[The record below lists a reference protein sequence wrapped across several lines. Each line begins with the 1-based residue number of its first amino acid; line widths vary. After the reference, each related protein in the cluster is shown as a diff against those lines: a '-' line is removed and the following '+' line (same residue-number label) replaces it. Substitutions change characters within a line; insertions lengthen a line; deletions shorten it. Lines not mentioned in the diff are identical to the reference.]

1 MRVSASAERLAVEPG
16 ATASLTVDVRNTG
29 DVIDGVSARVI
40 GLAEQYVSTEPALLP
55 LFPAADGQIAVRL
68 AVPPALIAGRHPLTV
83 EVVSHGAKS
92 PSEYLDLDLDV
103 AARPAFELATSPR
116 TIRARGQARFVLVAT
131 NAGNVAVDVELS
143 AVDVDRAATIELSPS
158 VLRLEPGSNQPVL
171 LTVIGPRMITGA
183 EADRAVTVVARALP
197 VALPLVDGEPSA
209 GQFEAAPIERE
220 TTVRLR
226 QRPLIGRGL
235 LTALILASIVALW
248 AGVFL
253 LGLTKVFSGDPM
265 TKQAPASYFLAAD
278 ATDAVAKGEPPPA
291 PADALPK
298 TGQMPAG
305 SGGSISGTVTATTDG
320 APVGRILVTAKRMT
334 RSGLQDVSSAATQSD
349 GTYTIAGLFPT
360 AYYLEFSSP
369 GYTSV
374 WYGAAPAADAAMIT
388 DSAPAAGA
396 KVVTA
401 SADGAT
407 KGVDVKIT
415 GQPASVSGTVDPG
428 DTTNTVTTT
437 VTARALLTGGL
448 TGKTY
453 TTTTKANGAYELKN
467 LPAPASYEFTFTTT
481 GYQASTLLDS
491 VAGGDSRL
499 EPTVILGAAVGQI
512 AGQVTDGTN
521 PIGGATVTTTLDGK
535 PLTVTTPTTGQI
547 GAYVLG
553 NLPTPGTYVITY
565 SAPGHGSATKIIG
578 LEAGQSV
585 TGKDVPLTS
594 GSGTVSG
601 TLFGTNGK
609 GLGGAQVTV
618 GGAST
623 SSGAAAP
630 TTTTLTSG
638 AVGSF
643 EISGLAAPGSYTL
656 TFTLAGYAPATV
668 PVTLADNGT
677 PPTVNVT
684 LNAQL
689 GSLRGKIKNT
699 PAGGATVTATDG
711 KDTWTVGSS
720 TPTSSDSTSTYR
732 IGGLQP
738 GTYAVTVTAPSLGQ
752 QTGLVTITAGATKTL
767 NLTLQAA
774 N

>member
-1 MRVSASAERLAVEPG
+1 
-16 ATASLTVDVRNTG
+16 
-29 DVIDGVSARVI
+29 
-40 GLAEQYVSTEPALLP
+40 
-55 LFPAADGQIAVRL
+55 
-68 AVPPALIAGRHPLTV
+68 
-83 EVVSHGAKS
+83 
-92 PSEYLDLDLDV
+92 
-103 AARPAFELATSPR
+103 
-116 TIRARGQARFVLVAT
+116 
-131 NAGNVAVDVELS
+131 
-143 AVDVDRAATIELSPS
+143 
-158 VLRLEPGSNQPVL
+158 
-171 LTVIGPRMITGA
+171 
-183 EADRAVTVVARALP
+183 
-197 VALPLVDGEPSA
+197 
-209 GQFEAAPIERE
+209 
-220 TTVRLR
+220 
-226 QRPLIGRGL
+226 
-235 LTALILASIVALW
+235 
-248 AGVFL
+248 
-253 LGLTKVFSGDPM
+253 
-265 TKQAPASYFLAAD
+265 
-278 ATDAVAKGEPPPA
+278 
-291 PADALPK
+291 
-298 TGQMPAG
+298 
-305 SGGSISGTVTATTDG
+305 
-320 APVGRILVTAKRMT
+320 VTAKRMT

-720 TPTSSDSTSTYR
+720 TPTSSDSTSTYQ